1 MNNTFK
7 TFHALQI
14 IKKGWNYYDSLFWNI
29 GLFLLVLYWFNRRQ
43 SELRIYRRSLTIYCT
58 HCLLWSKQNLFLK
71 TLEGS
76 FFCDKVANLVYQGG
90 NICGAKKRKLEN
102 PHNGQDETRQLLW
115 LINNR
120 GVSMCVSFI
129 SVNSWTGIRST
140 DQYSLTYSHILTQ
153 VCCDSRSSKGLLQSS
168 KIKRWSVWFW
178 FYFGRYMCNSRV
190 KLQSD
195 LKLGGI

>member
-115 LINNR
+115 LINNK
-120 GVSMCVSFI
+120 GCEHVCIIYFSELLDWNTI
-129 SVNSWTGIRST
+129 NWSVQFNI
-140 DQYSLTYSHILTQ
+140 LTYF
-153 VCCDSRSSKGLLQSS
+153 DSGLL
-168 KIKRWSVWFW
+168 W
-178 FYFGRYMCNSRV
+178 
-190 KLQSD
+190 
-195 LKLGGI
+195 